1 MGTGDLEDATLKELN
16 RQLRCH
22 QFFIKKVNF
31 GRINHRWREAS
42 LFSTLAKLQGLTSWP
57 APSANPGGRGQAS
70 IDILLP
76 PNLSIN
82 RKIAILL
89 QGHFALTIFWE
100 NMPRNR
106 QPRDP
111 DIEPI
116 SSDEED
122 PVFDRASYRRQLKEY
137 KKAAKKENRRMCKL
151 EFKKHCETMLNTAHL
166 IMQDYV
172 QFHDDLAETFRQLSV
187 KDREADDADDTD
199 DDADDNDDYLHAVGL
214 QDVWKS
220 LNSTFSSNFEKMI
233 EPLPRVRQMGT
244 DYRAALQ
251 ACLNQIREGYAA
263 LLLQPP
269 EPRAPPAPPAGAA
282 APQTPPQEAGEGMLS
297 GEMLGKNTA
306 VYTLSE
312 HT

>member
-1 MGTGDLEDATLKELN
+1 
-16 RQLRCH
+16 
-22 QFFIKKVNF
+22 
-31 GRINHRWREAS
+31 
-42 LFSTLAKLQGLTSWP
+42 
-57 APSANPGGRGQAS
+57 
-70 IDILLP
+70 LLHAH
-76 PNLSIN
+76 L
-82 RKIAILL
+82 
-89 QGHFALTIFWE
+89 ALTFFWE

-111 DIEPI
+111 DIETI

-122 PVFDRASYRRQLKEY
+122 PVFDRETYRRQLKEY

-172 QFHDDLAETFRQLSV
+172 QFHDDMAETFRQLSV
-187 KDREADDADDTD
+187 KDREADDADDADDDTD
-199 DDADDNDDYLHAVGL
+199 DLHAVGL

-220 LNSTFSSNFEKMI
+220 LNSTFSSNFVKMI

-269 EPRAPPAPPAGAA
+269 QPRTPPAPPAGAA
-282 APQTPPQEAGEGMLS
+282 APQTPPPEAGEGMPS

-306 VYTLSE
+306 FFYVKRT
-312 HT
+312 